1 MSPVKTAMFSKVIP
15 KKTVDVLAHTTCE
28 SVFEAQV
35 CQAFLE
41 RLKTLNREKKYPTF
55 HQLLHDVFG
64 EQLQSQTFL
73 DWLAK
78 KIDMRPSKFSIYV
91 QRWRENIFEE
101 SRGRHKLPIETQMAV
116 YNI

>member
-1 MSPVKTAMFSKVIP
+1 MKTAMFSKVIP
-15 KKTVDVLAHTTCE
+15 KKTVDVLAHKTCE

-41 RLKTLNREKKYPTF
+41 RLKTLNREKKYATF
-55 HQLLHDVFG
+55 HQLLHDIFG

-91 QRWRENIFEE
+91 QRWRENIF
-101 SRGRHKLPIETQMAV
+101 
-116 YNI
+116 